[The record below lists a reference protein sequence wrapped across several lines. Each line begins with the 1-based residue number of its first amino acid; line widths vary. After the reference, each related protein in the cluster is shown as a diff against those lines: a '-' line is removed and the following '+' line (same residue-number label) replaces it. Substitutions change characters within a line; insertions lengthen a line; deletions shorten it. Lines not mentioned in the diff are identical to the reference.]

1 MKIFLAGNWVD
12 KAKRLE
18 VKNPFN
24 SSVIDTVPKADAS
37 DLEKALVFAERGAKV
52 MAKLSAYERWKIL
65 RKAADLMAARN
76 EELGQLI
83 STEEGKIIAEGR
95 GEASRAVE
103 TIMGSAEEAKRLH
116 GETVPLDA
124 DPTGSKKLGF
134 TLRVPCGVVAAISP
148 FNFPLNLVCHKVGP
162 ALAAG
167 NTVIVKPASDTPLSA
182 LRLTEIL
189 LESGLPP
196 EGIQC
201 ITGAGGEIGDA
212 LVADRRVRKVTFTGS
227 RAIGDRICRTAGIKK
242 VTMELG
248 SNSPVIVMPDADLN
262 KVAASIALTGYGNAG
277 QTCISTQ
284 RVLTTKKIYGD
295 FLSALK
301 PKVEA
306 LTTGNQLDEKS
317 KVGPMVKESEAVRV
331 DDWVNEAVAG
341 GARLVAGG
349 GRRGSI
355 YMPAVVADVK
365 PEMRIS
371 RDELFGPAVAVTPFD
386 TIEEALALANDS
398 VYGLA
403 AGIFTENVEWAMKF
417 AREAEAGNL
426 HINWGSQ
433 WRVDLM
439 PYGGLKDSGFGK
451 EGPRYAAEEMT
462 ELKMVVF
469 HLNS

>member
-1 MKIFLAGNWVD
+1 MKNFIAGNWID
-12 KAKRLE
+12 KAKKIE
-18 VKNPFN
+18 VRNPFDN
-24 SSVIDTVPKADAS
+24 SVIDTVPKADAA
-37 DLEKALVFAERGAKV
+37 DLERALVYAERGAKV
-52 MAKLSAYERWKIL
+52 MAKLSSYERWKIL

-76 EELGQLI
+76 DELGQII
-83 STEEGKIIAEGR
+83 SKEEGKIIAEGR

-103 TIMGSAEEAKRLH
+103 TMMGSAEEAKRLH

-134 TLRVPCGVVAAISP
+134 TLRIPCGVVAAIAP

-167 NTVIVKPASDTPLSA
+167 NTVIIKPASDTPLSA
-182 LRLTEIL
+182 LRLTEVL

-201 ITGAGGEIGDA
+201 ITGSGGEIGDA

-227 RAIGDRICRTAGIKK
+227 REIGERICRTAGIKK

-248 SNSPVIVMPDADLN
+248 SNSPVIIMPDADLE
-262 KVAASIALTGYGNAG
+262 KVATVISATGYGNAG

-284 RVLTTKKIYGD
+284 RVLAAKKVYGD
-295 FLSALK
+295 FLGALK
-301 PKVEA
+301 PRVEA

-331 DDWVNEAVAG
+331 DDWINEAVGA

-349 GRRGSI
+349 GRRGAV
-355 YMPAVVADVK
+355 YMPAIVADVH
-365 PEMRIS
+365 PDMRIS
-371 RDELFGPAVAVTPFD
+371 RDELFGPAVAVTPFE
-386 TIEEALALANDS
+386 TIEEAIALANDS

-426 HINWGSQ
+426 HVNWGSQ

-451 EGPRYAAEEMT
+451 EGPRYAVEEMT

>member
-1 MKIFLAGNWVD
+1 VKNFIAGQWID
-12 KAKRLE
+12 KAKKIE
-18 VKNPFN
+18 VRNPFDY
-24 SSVIDTVPKADAS
+24 SVIDTVPKSDS
-37 DLEKALVFAERGAKV
+37 GDLEKALVFAERGAKV

-76 EELGQLI
+76 EELGQTI
-83 STEEGKIIAEGR
+83 SQEEGKIIAEGR

-103 TIMGSAEEAKRLH
+103 TMMGSAEEAKRIH

-124 DPTGSKKLGF
+124 DPTGGKKLGF
-134 TLRVPCGVVAAISP
+134 TLRIPCGVVAAIAP

-182 LRLTEIL
+182 LKLTEIL

-201 ITGAGGEIGDA
+201 LTGSGGEIGDG

-227 RAIGDRICRTAGIKK
+227 REVGDRICRTAGIKK

-248 SNSPVIVMPDADLN
+248 SNSPVIVMPDADLE
-262 KVAASIALTGYGNAG
+262 KVSAVIAMTGYGNAG

-284 RVLTTKKIYGD
+284 RVLTAKKIYGD
-295 FLSALK
+295 FLGALK
-301 PKVEA
+301 PRVEGLA
-306 LTTGNQLDEKS
+306 TGNQLDEKS
-317 KVGPMVKESEAVRV
+317 KVGPMVKESEAARV
-331 DDWVNEAVAG
+331 DDWVNEAVGG

-349 GRRGSI
+349 GRRGAI
-355 YMPAVVADVK
+355 YMPAVVADVH
-365 PEMRIS
+365 PDMRIS
-371 RDELFGPAVAVTPFD
+371 RDELFGPAVAVTPFES
-386 TIEEALALANDS
+386 IEEAIALANDS

-426 HINWGSQ
+426 HVNWGSQ

-451 EGPRYAAEEMT
+451 EGPKYAVAEMT